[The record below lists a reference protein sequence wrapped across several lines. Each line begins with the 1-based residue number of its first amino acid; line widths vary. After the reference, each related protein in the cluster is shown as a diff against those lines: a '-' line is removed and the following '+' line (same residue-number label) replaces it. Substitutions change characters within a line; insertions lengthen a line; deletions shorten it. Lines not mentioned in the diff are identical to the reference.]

1 MPWWGAES
9 GQLREARTRGDG
21 CRVWTTT
28 AGPRRQERPRT
39 AGIHQFAAAPTSDLG
54 VPPDHA
60 GCVLRRSA
68 GGWPRSPRPL
78 RAARA
83 RGARSE
89 PSAGGS
95 RQRRRQTWEAK
106 RTRRGVTETGADSCD
121 WGDAGYDRAAWVY
134 CLGCHTKRL
143 LGVTGALRLKI
154 LRSALCLAQLELLID
169 SAGISPAS
177 FPSCLPPPPPL
188 RSIREASARALHG
201 PGYFAR
207 IVALLL
213 HRPCACLRSPSFPST
228 LHTLAAVPCPAP
240 LLKASKSSQ
249 YHPTCPGRHP
259 PE

>member
-1 MPWWGAES
+1 M
-9 GQLREARTRGDG
+9 DDY
-21 CRVWTTT
+21 
-28 AGPRRQERPRT
+28 RR
-39 AGIHQFAAAPTSDLG
+39 AAAAGTPTYRRHPPICRGSDERSG
-54 VPPDHA
+54 CAA
-60 GCVLRRSA
+60 GSRWLRAAAFRGWLASLPA
-68 GGWPRSPRPL
+68 GRRPS